1 VTVVVSYMTKP
12 KPLAELSGLV
22 YGVTPLPSEEA
33 LPLWKRPIFWAVIVA
48 IVFVIVNI
56 IFW

>member
-1 VTVVVSYMTKP
+1 MTKP

-33 LPLWKRPIFWAVIVA
+33 LPMWKRPIFWALIVA
-48 IVFVIVNI
+48 VVFVIVNI